1 MFQGV
6 LAVLTEHRS
15 QSVYI
20 VHSSDTF
27 VLFLKSCL
35 MDQRIWAG
43 ERMRSP
49 CLMPRSNALVY
60 NSKPLKNGCSS
71 SMFVT
76 V

>member
-35 MDQRIWAG
+35 MDQRIWVG
-43 ERMRSP
+43 ERMEVPVS
-49 CLMPRSNALVY
+49 CHAQMLLFTTANL
-60 NSKPLKNGCSS
+60 
-71 SMFVT
+71 
-76 V
+76 